1 MKKLA
6 VKMPPHFS
14 ICYIHE
20 TIKGIDRDK
29 IPKQMD
35 TNNGGRH

>member
-1 MKKLA
+1 MKKLV

-14 ICYIHE
+14 ISYIHK
-20 TIKGIDRDK
+20 TIKGTDRDK
-29 IPKQMD
+29 IPKQTD